1 MIFSIIA
8 AGEGSRLASEGV
20 SYPKPLVPLLGEPLI
35 DRLVRLFG
43 DCGAERIVV
52 ICNEEMT
59 EVAHHLRSLQC
70 RPDLPPIELVVRSTP
85 SSMHSFFALAPY
97 LEGGPFCLTTVD
109 TVFAEA
115 EFRRYIEAFRST
127 QADALMAVTS
137 FVDDEKPLYVGTDD
151 SMRITGFHDSPA
163 DGDRFVSGGMY
174 CLRPATLATLRRC
187 IEAGMS
193 RMRNFQ
199 RALVADGWDVRAYA
213 FKKIIDVD
221 HKADIATA
229 EALLKTTAAS

>member
-43 DCGAERIVV
+43 RCGAERIVV

-59 EVAHHLRSLQC
+59 EVADHLHSLQR

-85 SSMHSFFALAPY
+85 SSMHSFYALAPY

-127 QADALMAVTS
+127 RADALMAVTS
-137 FVDDEKPLYVGTDD
+137 FVDDEKPLYVGTDEA
-151 SMRITGFHDSPA
+151 MRVTGFHDSPV
-163 DGDRFVSGGMY
+163 DGDHFVSGGMY

-221 HKADIATA
+221 HKADIVAA
-229 EALLKTTAAS
+229 EALLKTSVAP